1 MNKTLNDWNTE
12 FVKVKYLQGEYKKK
26 YDAKVKEMKAME
38 EQLAG
43 CRTELTNMITLASL
57 HNQQMDRLHIDL
69 VDAYTTINQQMKDQQ
84 VLEDENK
91 RLQSMLSEK
100 KAQHLPSTVIED
112 FKKSFAFKI
121 IIEDHVQ
128 EARNHIYDIEVKA
141 LEAEFMEEG
150 FIKGFMKGVRA
161 VHRKTGADI
170 QGLSP
175 S

>member
-1 MNKTLNDWNTE
+1 
-12 FVKVKYLQGEYKKK
+12 
-26 YDAKVKEMKAME
+26 ME

-43 CRTELTNMITLASL
+43 CRTELANMITSTSL

-69 VDAYTTINQQMKDQQ
+69 VDAQTTINQQMKDQQ

-91 RLQSMLSEK
+91 RLQN
-100 KAQHLPSTVIED
+100 
-112 FKKSFAFKI
+112 
-121 IIEDHVQ
+121 HVQ
-128 EARNHIYDIEVKA
+128 EARNHIYDVEVKA

-161 VHRKTGADI
+161 VHRKTGANI

-175 S
+175 SQASGDPPSDSGGEEVESELQKIFALEEDEDDLEIL